1 MPSYATK
8 EKLDHAA
15 GVNISDLASKKILL
29 LWKLKLTKFNDL
41 DVAWL
46 KNVPVHLK
54 KLSDVVDNKV
64 FKNAGFNTLKTKI
77 DNLEK
82 KIPDA
87 TTLTHI
93 NQYNTDKQ
101 NLEKEIENVDK
112 KIPDVSGLVTTTVLD
127 TKFSELENKIPDHAN
142 YITTQEFNKLTAEHF
157 AVRLKRANL
166 VSKTYFDN
174 KL

>member
-1 MPSYATK
+1 M
-8 EKLDHAA
+8 KLR
-15 GVNISDLASKKILL
+15 
-29 LWKLKLTKFNDL
+29 KFNDL

-46 KNVPVHLK
+46 KNVPVDLK
-54 KLSDVVDNKV
+54 QLSDVVDNEV

-77 DNLEK
+77 DSLEK

-87 TTLTHI
+87 TTLTQI

-101 NLEKEIENVDK
+101 NLEKKIGDFDK
-112 KIPDVSGLVTTTVLD
+112 KIRDVSGLVTTTVLD
-127 TKFSELENKIPDHAN
+127 TKFSELENKIPDHTN